1 MQEWSHCWGCL
12 NDRRIAR
19 WGGLTGLGDDSFDVV
34 YCTTTLAHLDELDRW
49 RYVQEEESLAGPALF
64 PVFGEC
70 YDPGNRVN
78 ACYRQ
83 EH

>member
-1 MQEWSHCWGCL
+1 MEKKHKG
-12 NDRRIAR
+12 A
-19 WGGLTGLGDDSFDVV
+19 
-34 YCTTTLAHLDELDRW
+34 
-49 RYVQEEESLAGPALF
+49 EESLAGPALF

-70 YDPGNRVN
+70 YNPGNRVN